1 MGEPH
6 WSCSHSHK
14 LLSLTLRKQ
23 ELFSHPLPPSVT
35 YKQPNPNLRTLWTLG
50 NTVPPSRGNGRSC
63 LTWLPLATPTRT
75 CTKWQAPA
83 NDHSRLFWR
92 DFSWLRSVS
101 FGAVCGSVIWDLTKL
116 DELNTW
122 TYHSALMFIT
132 MWIVHGGLPR
142 GVVVV
147 GAWVCERGGNSF
159 SSSIHL

>member
-1 MGEPH
+1 MLILERFQLVKV
-6 WSCSHSHK
+6 SKFRS
-14 LLSLTLRKQ
+14 SLWIC
-23 ELFSHPLPPSVT
+23 
-35 YKQPNPNLRTLWTLG
+35 N
-50 NTVPPSRGNGRSC
+50 
-63 LTWLPLATPTRT
+63 
-75 CTKWQAPA
+75 
-83 NDHSRLFWR
+83 
-92 DFSWLRSVS
+92 
-101 FGAVCGSVIWDLTKL
+101 TKL